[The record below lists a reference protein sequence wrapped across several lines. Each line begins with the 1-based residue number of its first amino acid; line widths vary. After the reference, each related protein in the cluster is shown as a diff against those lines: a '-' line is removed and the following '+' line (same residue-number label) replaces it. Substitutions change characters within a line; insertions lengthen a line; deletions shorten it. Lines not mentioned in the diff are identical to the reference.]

1 MLNKKDLINI
11 IADQQGVTKKEAG
24 HIIDAFTSGVKKVM
38 KDNQSVNLVGFG
50 KFESVYKEERTQ
62 VLGFSG
68 ETVTVPAHYA
78 HKAKLSTN
86 IVK

>member
-68 ETVTVPAHYA
+68 ETVIVPAHYA

-86 IVK
+86 IAK

>member
-1 MLNKKDLINI
+1 
-11 IADQQGVTKKEAG
+11 
-24 HIIDAFTSGVKKVM
+24 M

-86 IVK
+86 IAK